1 MKKSILLSLLIT
13 ICYFGYAQYPLPQS
27 IGADSALVT
36 SKGGLKGRLVV
47 WSFTDTTAA
56 NLQRIKD
63 YDGALIKTTTPI
75 NALWYRVLDSAKWV
89 QILPTGGGTGG
100 IRAWLDGG
108 NYNVLADGQG
118 NAVFG
123 TLGKNGIKF
132 TTQAIPR
139 FILDSAGI
147 LSETGSTIGIGY
159 DPSNGNR
166 LTQYSGGGGG
176 GNYLDSFWRVS
187 GIDSNYYRINGVT
200 YAVLDSTGGGG
211 TGWSLTGNAGTTAGT
226 NFIGTTD
233 NVDVVFK
240 RNSIEGMRLQSGALG
255 VTGNI
260 NLTATTSS
268 ATGIIFKGSNRF
280 IHDFALAG
288 TNGDNTFIGN
298 QSGNFSM
305 TGSSGSLGS
314 YNVGVG
320 AATLLSNTTGYRN
333 TAIGTYA
340 LQNNTT
346 GVNNTAVGQNA
357 SYSNTT
363 GYNNTTM
370 GIRAGAFGSGHDIV
384 AYGVDAVSRNN
395 NGIFTVGVGT
405 DAFYNNW
412 DGQYGVAVGDSTFWL
427 DSTGF
432 KNTAIGSRAGYYLG
446 GNYAT
451 LHDSLV
457 TFLGADA
464 SRDNSVSSTVALNN
478 LTVIGYNAKGF
489 ASNQVVLGNDNVTT
503 TLLKGN
509 VGIGTTTPD
518 STLHVV
524 GGFKLVNGT
533 QGNGKVLTSD
543 ANGGASWQTAGSS
556 GVTSVT
562 ASSPLASSG
571 GTTPD
576 ISLTGIVPVTNGGTG
591 YSTYDTTA
599 LASFGGGSGAAG
611 DTAVFSTSAIY
622 GSFFNSGYD
631 TLYITRIQVGLQ
643 GTSPSVAVKVWY
655 NDSLNVTAG
664 GTALVTAGN
673 TCTNI
678 YTGTSITTFDNYKIP
693 PGMWVWVKTSTVTTK
708 PTYFTLTL
716 IGYKKRV

>member
-166 LTQYSGGGGG
+166 LTQYSGGGS
-176 GNYLDSFWRVS
+176 GNYLDSFWRVP

-200 YAVLDSTGGGG
+200 YAVLDSTGGGFS
-211 TGWSLTGNAGTTAGT
+211 GWSLTGNSGTDPST
-226 NFIGTTD
+226 NFLGTTD
-233 NVDVVFK
+233 AQDLVIKTNGIVIGRFSGDGNNKISFG
-240 RNSIEGMRLQSGALG
+240 NGISNGAYSFSGPYGIASGEGSFAGSYGTASGDYSTAFSGATARGYNSTSFNNGLSTGTFSFSASGGIASGATSTALG
-255 VTGNI
+255 NNVK
-260 NLTATTSS
+260 SKS
-268 ATGIIFKGSNRF
+268 AS
-280 IHDFALAG
+280 G
-288 TNGDNTFIGN
+288 TVV
-298 QSGNFSM
+298 
-305 TGSSGSLGS
+305 GS
-314 YNVGVG
+314 YNDSTD
-320 AATLLSNTTGYRN
+320 AANP
-333 TAIGTYA
+333 TAYDPLNRAFQIGIGTD
-340 LQNNTT
+340 
-346 GVNNTAVGQNA
+346 NA
-357 SYSNTT
+357 N
-363 GYNNTTM
+363 
-370 GIRAGAFGSGHDIV
+370 RANA
-384 AYGVDAVSRNN
+384 
-395 NGIFTVGVGT
+395 
-405 DAFYNNW
+405 
-412 DGQYGVAVGDSTFWL
+412 
-427 DSTGF
+427 
-432 KNTAIGSRAGYYLG
+432 
-446 GNYAT
+446 
-451 LHDSLV
+451 
-457 TFLGADA
+457 
-464 SRDNSVSSTVALNN
+464 
-478 LTVIGYNAKGF
+478 LTVLFN
-489 ASNQVVLGNDNVTT
+489 GNT
-503 TLLKGN
+503 
-509 VGIGTTTPD
+509 GIGTTTPD
-518 STLHVV
+518 SLLDVRGGVKLPNLYSSTNATDSMMVV
-524 GGFKLVNGT
+524 NSTGGVGYRSIPSGGGGT
-533 QGNGKVLTSD
+533 PSLTQYRLAVGDASNLLSSNAAITGGRALASD
-543 ANGGASWQTAGSS
+543 ANGVPVASSTTDTELGYVN
-556 GVTSVT
+556 GVTSSIQTQLNAKLSNITGLVT
-562 ASSPLASSG
+562 AGTNVTVTGAGTGPSPYVVGLSG
-571 GTTPD
+571 IIP
-576 ISLTGIVPVTNGGTG
+576 IANGGTG

-655 NDSLNVTAG
+655 NDSLNVEAG

-673 TCTNI
+673 TCTDT

-693 PGMWVWVKTSTVTTK
+693 PGVWVWVKTSTVTTK
-708 PTYFTLTL
+708 PTYFSLTL